1 MTSKRFT
8 DEFKA
13 EAVKQVSERG
23 YPVAQV
29 AERRVYS
36 SCEEA
41 RSDLFDYIEIFY
53 NRQRRHGHLGGLA
66 PMMFE
71 AANSK
76 SSS

>member
-1 MTSKRFT
+1 HLSH
-8 DEFKA
+8 
-13 EAVKQVSERG
+13 
-23 YPVAQV
+23 
-29 AERRVYS
+29 
-36 SCEEA
+36 EEA
-41 RSDLFDYIEIFY
+41 RSDVFDYIEIFY